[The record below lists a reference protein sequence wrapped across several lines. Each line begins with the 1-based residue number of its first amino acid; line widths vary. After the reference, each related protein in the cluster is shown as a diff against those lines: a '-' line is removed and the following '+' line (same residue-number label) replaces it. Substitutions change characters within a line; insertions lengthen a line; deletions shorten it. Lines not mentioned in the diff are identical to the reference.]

1 MRVGSAMQYRREIDG
16 LRAVAVLPVILFHAG
31 FSLFSGGFVGVDVFF
46 VISGYLI
53 TSILIAELE
62 QGNFSI
68 AGFYERR
75 ARRILPALFVVM
87 LACLPFAYLWMLPSQ
102 LKDFAQS
109 LIAVV
114 FFSSNILF
122 WFEGGYFSGAAELK
136 PLLHTWSLA
145 VEEQYYLLF
154 PIGLLVLWRFGRQRV
169 FWSLVGVSVL
179 SLVMA
184 EWSSRNGTSANF
196 YLAPTRA
203 WELLAGSICAFMTV
217 GKSQR
222 SSNVLSAIGLAM
234 ILIAVFAYNENTPFP
249 SVYALVPVVGTALI
263 VLFAAEGTWVARLLG
278 LRGFVGIGL
287 ISYSAY
293 LWHQPL
299 FAFARLRS
307 LTEPSS
313 ALMAGLAG
321 ASFLLAWAT
330 WHWVEQEF
338 RNPMNPLLVTRRR
351 VLAVS
356 GVVGAVFVAFGLAGH
371 LGIGLEWRFDKN
383 VSRILRTE
391 NDMADAACN
400 VDLNSRSDFMLKHPK
415 QQCISTSEDAVDVML
430 IGDSHMWALADGLRS
445 RLADQGIENYLVSHS
460 GCLPLF
466 GFRRFDSRR
475 FDSRRQYDCD
485 KFLIDAFTWARQ
497 ARVSTVVLAARFPW
511 YLKGSPYD
519 NGEGG
524 VEEGGYTW
532 VDLNERTTSE
542 PRDVKRQARVLA
554 AYEMRIR
561 QLAQEFN
568 VVLVYP
574 VPEAGWNVRSYAF
587 KDALFDNRNATL
599 TTSFPAYKER
609 TQEVNGL
616 FDRLVTEMPNVYG
629 ARVHEVL
636 CSEVTDRCVNADAN
650 GVYYYDDDHL
660 SNAGARLVAPVI
672 VEAIRSARGNDG
684 P

>member
-1 MRVGSAMQYRREIDG
+1 MHYRREIDG

-68 AGFYERR
+68 TGFYERR

-87 LACLPFAYLWMLPSQ
+87 LACLPFAYLWMQPSQ

-109 LIAVV
+109 LVAVV

-122 WFEGGYFSGAAELK
+122 WFEDGYFSGAAELK

-154 PIGLLVLWRFGRQRV
+154 PIVLLALWRFGRQRV
-169 FWSLVGVSVL
+169 FWSVVAVSVL

-184 EWSSRNGTSANF
+184 EWGWRNGTSANF

-217 GKSQR
+217 GKAPR
-222 SSNVLSAIGLAM
+222 SSNALSAIGLVM
-234 ILIAVFAYNENTPFP
+234 LIIAIFAYNENTPFP

-263 VLFAAEGTWVARLLG
+263 LLFAAQGTWVARLLG
-278 LRGFVGIGL
+278 LPGFVGIGL

-307 LTEPSS
+307 LTEPSNV
-313 ALMAGLAG
+313 LMAALA
-321 ASFLLAWAT
+321 ASSLLLAWAT
-330 WHWVEQEF
+330 WYWIEQAF
-338 RNPMNPLLVTRRR
+338 RKRSNSLLVTRRS
-351 VLAVS
+351 VFALS
-356 GVVGAVFVAFGLAGH
+356 GIVGAMFVAFGLAGH
-371 LGIGLEWRFDKN
+371 LGNGFEGRFDKN
-383 VSRILRTE
+383 VLRTLRTE

-400 VDLNSRSDFMLKHPK
+400 VDLNSRGDFMLKHPK
-415 QQCISTSEDAVDVML
+415 QQCLSSSEDAVDVML
-430 IGDSHMWALADGLRS
+430 IGDSHMGALAGGLRS
-445 RLADQGIENYLVSHS
+445 GLAYQGIENYLVSHS
-460 GCLPLF
+460 GCLPLL
-466 GFRRFDSRR
+466 GFRNFGSRGLDSR
-475 FDSRRQYDCD
+475 SEYDCN
-485 KFLIDAFTWARQ
+485 KFLIGAFTWARQ
-497 ARVSTVVLAARFPW
+497 ARVSTVVLAARW
-511 YLKGSPYD
+511 SLYLKGSPYD

-524 VEEGGYTW
+524 VERRESAW
-532 VDLNERTTSE
+532 VDLTERTTSE
-542 PRDVKRQARVLA
+542 QHDNKRRERVLA
-554 AYEMRIR
+554 AYEKRIR
-561 QLAQEFN
+561 QLAEQFN

-574 VPEAGWNVRSYAF
+574 VPEAGWDVRSYAF
-587 KDALFDNRNATL
+587 KNALFDNRHATL
-599 TTSFPAYKER
+599 TTSFAAYNER
-609 TQEVNGL
+609 TREVNAL

-629 ARVHEVL
+629 ARLHEVL

-650 GVYYYDDDHL
+650 GVYYLDDDHL
-660 SNAGARLVAPVI
+660 SNAGASLVAPVI
-672 VEAIRSARGNDG
+672 VEAIRNARDNDVN
-684 P
+684 